1 MLADPHAGAPL
12 RDAQPVPDA
21 AALVPADDQIA
32 RAKAAVTVGLY
43 VSATRCL
50 LQYVVAPVLGVLGVF
65 AGGLGVLL
73 QVLGCV
79 TSVAGARRLR
89 QLESRWWMA
98 YAVLALLVGMVTVAV
113 LVRTVMEVVG

>member
-12 RDAQPVPDA
+12 RVAQPVPDD
-21 AALVPADDQIA
+21 AALETANDQIA
-32 RAKAAVTVGLY
+32 QAKSAVTLGLY

-65 AGGLGVLL
+65 VGGLGVLL

-79 TSVAGARRLR
+79 TSIAGARRLR
-89 QLESRWWMA
+89 ALGSRWWAA
-98 YAVLALLVGMVTVAV
+98 YAVLAVVVGIVTATV